1 MIIIF
6 ISDFSLRGA
15 LRKPVIYR
23 RVASSIKI
31 IIIQFEEFG
40 AFI

>member
-1 MIIIF
+1 MIF
-6 ISDFSLRGA
+6 ISDFSLRGPSCKS
-15 LRKPVIYR
+15 LVYVKL
-23 RVASSIKI
+23 ASSIKI